1 MKRSF
6 YSQIAAATAF
16 WGAVSSLY
24 TLQIWWLSQE
34 LRERG
39 QPLAGILWTGSFY
52 LFWIP
57 LTVLVWRV
65 TPTWTPGR
73 LGWPRYLGQHL
84 LLGGVIAAAH
94 NAVMTVGTLYIF
106 RPPNEGFADLFP
118 SAMRSRSYMELVIYG
133 AVVASGQALWLYE
146 RWRDRDSQAAR
157 LEAQLSA
164 AKLSALEA
172 QVQPHFLFNSL
183 HTIASLARDGRNA
196 DVVKL
201 VADLSDLLRQVTD
214 QQTPTRPLGEEVA
227 LASRYLAIQQVR
239 FGDRLQVEVN
249 IPDALLSVPVPTLTL
264 QPLVDNAVRH
274 GLAPRVSGGT
284 VRLTAER
291 HADVV
296 RLCVSDDGIGV
307 APDWSAAAAA
317 GTGLRNLRSRLEIL
331 HNGRASLGA
340 GAAPGGGFL
349 AVVTLP
355 APGGRA

>member
-118 SAMRSRSYMELVIYG
+118 GAMRSRS
-133 AVVASGQALWLYE
+133 
-146 RWRDRDSQAAR
+146 
-157 LEAQLSA
+157 
-164 AKLSALEA
+164 
-172 QVQPHFLFNSL
+172 FSL
-183 HTIASLARDGRNA
+183 RR
-196 DVVKL
+196 
-201 VADLSDLLRQVTD
+201 
-214 QQTPTRPLGEEVA
+214 
-227 LASRYLAIQQVR
+227 
-239 FGDRLQVEVN
+239 
-249 IPDALLSVPVPTLTL
+249 
-264 QPLVDNAVRH
+264 
-274 GLAPRVSGGT
+274 
-284 VRLTAER
+284 
-291 HADVV
+291 
-296 RLCVSDDGIGV
+296 
-307 APDWSAAAAA
+307 
-317 GTGLRNLRSRLEIL
+317 
-331 HNGRASLGA
+331 
-340 GAAPGGGFL
+340 
-349 AVVTLP
+349 
-355 APGGRA
+355 